1 MSNLIS
7 IGLSGLNASQA
18 ALSVTSNNIANAA
31 TSGYSRQQAVQ
42 TASPLQNIGVGFL
55 GTGTTLSDVRRI
67 YSAYLDNQLQ
77 TATSLKADA
86 VAYQDQVTSV
96 DKLLADRD
104 TGISS
109 VLTSFFSA
117 LQTASAKPSDVA
129 SRQLLLTSA
138 QTLSNRFNSVSSQ
151 MSQQNEVVN
160 SQLSSLSAQV
170 NKLTG
175 NIAEYNKQIVQVSA
189 SGTSPNSLLD
199 ARNEAVRSLNE
210 LVGVTVQERDGN
222 YDVYL
227 GTGQS
232 LVTGTRANTLS
243 AEPGVADKSQY
254 ALKVNY
260 DNFSSDV
267 TSVVSGGTIGGLL
280 RFRSDVL
287 APAMNEL
294 GRVAL
299 VVSDS
304 INSQLGQGLDAN
316 AQFGAN
322 LFSSINSASAQ
333 AQRSLASSANSAG
346 SGNLGVSIA
355 NSGAVTAYGY
365 DVKFTSDSQYSV
377 RRSDGTEM
385 GSFDLNTDPAPV
397 IDGFSLKLGSG
408 SGSVAAGDS
417 FNVVPTRSAA
427 SGIATVLS
435 DANKLAFAAPIS
447 ATAGGGNAG
456 TGTITQPVLGDT
468 LDIYGGADTA
478 SLQDAMRHSMPV
490 RVLFQAAS
498 GGAQGYTLFDAKG
511 EKIGAGSVVPGQDN
525 ALKLE
530 VPMRDSAGA
539 PILDASGKARTF
551 SVATTIGGTPA
562 SNDSF
567 TLSFN
572 ADGKA
577 DNRNAA
583 ALLGLQT
590 KSTVATGSG
599 GGISFTSA
607 YASLVEQV
615 GAKSSQAK
623 IDGTATDAVLK
634 TAQESRSAVSG
645 VNLDDEAAALV
656 KFQHYYTAS
665 SQIIKAAQETFSTL
679 INAL

>member
-31 TSGYSRQQAVQ
+31 TSGYSRQQVVQ

-77 TATSLKADA
+77 TATSLKSDA
-86 VAYQDQVTSV
+86 LAYQDQVTSV

-109 VLTSFFSA
+109 VLTSFFSS
-117 LQTASAKPSDVA
+117 LQTASAKPNDVA

-151 MSQQNEVVN
+151 MSQQNEMIN
-160 SQLSSLSAQV
+160 SQLSSLSGQV
-170 NKLTG
+170 NKLTS
-175 NIAEYNKQIVQVSA
+175 NIAEYNKQIVQMSA

-316 AQFGAN
+316 AQFGSN
-322 LFSSINSASAQ
+322 LFSSINSATAQ

-346 SGNLGVSIA
+346 SGNLSVSIA

-397 IDGFSLKLGSG
+397 IDGFSLKLSA
-408 SGSVAAGDS
+408 GSVAAGDS

-456 TGTITQPVLGDT
+456 TGTITQPVLADT

-478 SLQDAMRHSMPV
+478 SLQDAMRNSMPV
-490 RVLFQAAS
+490 RVVFQAAS

-511 EKIGAGSVVPGQDN
+511 AKIGTGSVVPGQDN

-530 VPMRDSAGA
+530 VPMLDSAGA
-539 PILDASGKARTF
+539 PMLDASGKARTF
-551 SVATTIGGTPA
+551 SVETTIGGTPA
-562 SNDSF
+562 ANDSF
-567 TLSFN
+567 TLAFN

-583 ALLGLQT
+583 ALLDLQT
-590 KSTVATGSG
+590 KSTVGTGTG

-634 TAQESRSAVSG
+634 TAQESRSSVSG

>member
-42 TASPLQNIGVGFL
+42 SAAAMQNIGVGFL

-77 TATSLKADA
+77 TATSLQSDA
-86 VAYQDQVTSV
+86 LAYQDQITGI

-117 LQTASAKPSDVA
+117 VQTASAKPGDVA
-129 SRQLLLTSA
+129 SRQLLLTQA
-138 QTLSNRFNSVSSQ
+138 QTLSNRFNSVSNQ
-151 MSQQNEVVN
+151 MSQQNEVIN
-160 SQLSSLSAQV
+160 AQLDTLAGQV
-170 NKLTG
+170 NKLTA
-175 NIAEYNKQIVQVSA
+175 NIAEYNKQIVQLSA
-189 SGTSPNSLLD
+189 GGNTPNNLLD

-210 LVGVTVQERDGN
+210 LVGVTVQERAGN
-222 YDVYL
+222 FDVYL

-232 LVTGTRANTLS
+232 LVTGNRANTLS
-243 AEPGVADKSQY
+243 VAPGTTDKSQY
-254 ALKVNY
+254 GLKIDY
-260 DNFSSDV
+260 GTFSSDV
-267 TSVVSGGTIGGLL
+267 TSVMSGGTIGGLL
-280 RFRSDVL
+280 RYRSDVL

-299 VVSDS
+299 VVADS

-316 AQFGAN
+316 AQFGSN
-322 LFSSINSASAQ
+322 LFSSINSAAAL

-346 SGNLGVSIA
+346 SGNLDVTIA
-355 NSGAVTAYGY
+355 NSGGLTAYDY
-365 DVKFTSDSQYSV
+365 DVKFTSANQYSV

-385 GSFDLNTDPAPV
+385 GSFDLGADPAPV
-397 IDGFSLKLGSG
+397 IDGFSLKLNGG
-408 SGSVAAGDS
+408 NLAAGDS
-417 FNVVPTRSAA
+417 FKVIPTRAA
-427 SGIATVLS
+427 AGSISTVLT

-447 ATAGGGNAG
+447 ATAGSGNGG
-456 TGTITQPVLGDT
+456 TGTITQPSLGDV
-468 LDIYGGADTA
+468 LNVHGGADTA
-478 SLQDAMRHSMPV
+478 LLQDSIRNSMPV
-490 RVLFQAAS
+490 RVVFQASS
-498 GGAQGYTLFDAKG
+498 GGSQGYTLFDAKG
-511 EKIGAGSVVPGQDN
+511 TQIGTGSVVPGQDN
-525 ALKLE
+525 ALSVA
-530 VPMRDSAGA
+530 VPMLDGAGA
-539 PILDASGKARTF
+539 PILDASGKPRTF
-551 SVATTIGGTPA
+551 SVQTTLGGSPA
-562 SNDSF
+562 ANDSF

-583 ALLGLQT
+583 ALLELQT
-590 KSTVATGSG
+590 KSTVGTGSG

-615 GAKSSQAK
+615 GAKASQAK
-623 IDGTATDAVLK
+623 IDSTATEAVLK
-634 TAQESRSAVSG
+634 SAQESRSAVSG
-645 VNLDDEAAALV
+645 VNLDDEAASLV

-665 SQIIKAAQETFSTL
+665 SQIIKTAQETFSTL